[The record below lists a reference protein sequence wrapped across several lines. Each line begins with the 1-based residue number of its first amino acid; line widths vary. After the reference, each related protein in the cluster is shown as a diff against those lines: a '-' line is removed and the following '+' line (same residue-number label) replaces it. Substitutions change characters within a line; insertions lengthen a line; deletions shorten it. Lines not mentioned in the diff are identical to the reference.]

1 MKKYF
6 ITDTEDELQFGDII
20 ELDFVKDRNGKTLH
34 KHLEI
39 EFTPATIA
47 FLLDEDI
54 VEEREVPEE
63 EQDTDLNE
71 EEGMTEEEIQDYFDA
86 IFEDIEALEMR
97 IEELEDK
104 TKKVDEKVL
113 TELQNILAA
122 IKEAEEK
129 Q

>member
-20 ELDFVKDRNGKTLH
+20 ELEFVKDRNGKTLH

-39 EFTPATIA
+39 EFTPVTIA
-47 FLLDEDI
+47 FLLSENI
-54 VEEREVPEE
+54 IEEREVSEE
-63 EQDTDLNE
+63 EQDTDPNE

-104 TKKVDEKVL
+104 TKKTDEKVL
-113 TELQNILAA
+113 IELRNILAA

-129 Q
+129 